1 MNLHPIARYSRLR
14 ALLRESGP
22 PVCKW
27 HAAEPR
33 PRVRGGHT
41 LLATLVLAV
50 VLAGCSAPGSS
61 AVWRGTSP
69 SVAPGVSPSEEG
81 YLRGVKGRLVD
92 SNGQPV
98 KLVGVSWF
106 GFETATCAPHG
117 LAYRNWRGMLV
128 QMRRVGFN
136 VLRIPYSN
144 TLLDGPCPPMG
155 INYKQNPDLIGLQ
168 GLALMDKI
176 VNGAGRV
183 GLKVILDR
191 HSASPESRNDDLW
204 YTTAVPESRWISDWV
219 MLARHYRGNRTVI
232 AADLHNEPHGGA
244 TWGDGKATDWRQAA
258 ERAGNAVLAVNPH
271 LLILVEG
278 IQYYQN
284 DQYWWGGQLMGAARY
299 PVRLSHPDKLVYS
312 PHDYGPSVSPE
323 AWFSAPNYP
332 SNLPAVWDEHWG
344 NLTRQG
350 TPLLVGEFSG
360 KSVGDDPEGKWQ
372 RALVSY
378 LDKRGIGSIYWSW
391 NPDSTDTDGMLQHDW
406 HSINKRELDVVLGRM
421 PAPSPSSKPGAPPS
435 PATGLRGNGGRAGR

>member
-1 MNLHPIARYSRLR
+1 MPRGARNPAPLFAAATV
-14 ALLRESGP
+14 ALTAL
-22 PVCKW
+22 
-27 HAAEPR
+27 
-33 PRVRGGHT
+33 
-41 LLATLVLAV
+41 
-50 VLAGCSAPGSS
+50 LAGCSSPGGSS
-61 AVWRGTSP
+61 VWRGSAQP
-69 SVAPGVSPSEEG
+69 SVAPGVSPAEQG
-81 YLRGVKGRLVD
+81 YLRGAKGKIVD
-92 SNGQPV
+92 SNGRPV

-106 GFETATCAPHG
+106 GFETTACSPHG
-117 LAYRNWRGMLV
+117 LGTRNWQDMLL

-136 VLRIPYSN
+136 VVRFPYSN
-144 TLLDGPCPPMG
+144 MLFDAPCPPMG
-155 INYKQNPDLIGLQ
+155 INYKKNPDLIGLQ

-191 HSASPESRNDDLW
+191 HSATPETRNDDLW
-204 YTTAVPESRWISDWV
+204 YTEAVPESRWISDWV
-219 MLARHYRGNRTVI
+219 MLARHYLGNRTVI

-278 IQYYQN
+278 IQYYHN
-284 DQYWWGGQLMGAARY
+284 DQYWWGGQLLGATQY

-323 AWFSAPNYP
+323 AWFNAPDYP
-332 SNLPAVWDEHWG
+332 NNLPAVWNQHWG
-344 NLTRQG
+344 DLPSKG
-350 TPLLVGEFSG
+350 TPILVGEFSG

-378 LDKRGIGSIYWSW
+378 LDKRGIGLIYWAW
-391 NPDSTDTDGMLQHDW
+391 NPDSTDTDGMLSKDW
-406 HSINKRELDVVLGRM
+406 TTINKRELDAVLGRLPVPSASPKAGAS
-421 PAPSPSSKPGAPPS
+421 PAPVVGAD
-435 PATGLRGNGGRAGR
+435 GGRAGR